1 MKTFKITIT
10 KNIQNKIQTQYINKI
25 KYDSNNNEKQLKKCK
40 LIAKVIVYPI
50 FSTSIFKQVR
60 HY

>member
-25 KYDSNNNEKQLKKCK
+25 KYDNNNNEKQLKKCK
-40 LIAKVIVYPI
+40 LIAKVIVHPI